1 MVIIIY
7 IMELKLN
14 YCKEANKGYTLVELL
29 VALAVSAIV
38 ISGTLA
44 GYTVFSKQYDVLN
57 KRMEIDREMLVV
69 IDLIQ
74 RDIMMAGFKSHRM
87 SFKML
92 AADALVRASAT
103 DFSMVY
109 DYQENELAPVSRRL
123 VRYSLGPGYISSD
136 GGETRKKLY
145 RDLRNCTTPATGCTI
160 ATSTSVYSAGGQG
173 EVVIDKITNFA
184 VTFSNQK
191 PFGHFAGVSQL
202 VKIDM
207 SISASR
213 KVQGASGLIAKN
225 FKFITRAKNVSLL

>member
-1 MVIIIY
+1 MKSDFRINNF
-7 IMELKLN
+7 KQ
-14 YCKEANKGYTLVELL
+14 ANKGYTLVELL

-74 RDIMMAGFKSHRM
+74 RDVMMAGFQSRKMSIKVKS
-87 SFKML
+87 
-92 AADALVRASAT
+92 ADALVRASAT

-109 DYQENELAPVSRRL
+109 DHQENELDPVSRRL

-145 RDLRNCTTPATGCTI
+145 RDLRNCDAPINGCTI
-160 ATSTSVYSAGGQG
+160 ATSTSLYSAGGQG

>member
-1 MVIIIY
+1 MKSDFRINNF
-7 IMELKLN
+7 KQ
-14 YCKEANKGYTLVELL
+14 ANKGYTLVELL

-74 RDIMMAGFKSHRM
+74 RDVMMAGFQSRKMSIKVKS
-87 SFKML
+87 
-92 AADALVRASAT
+92 ADALVRASAT

-109 DYQENELAPVSRRL
+109 DHQENELDPVSRRL

-145 RDLRNCTTPATGCTI
+145 RDLRNCTTPVAGCTI
-160 ATSTSVYSAGGQG
+160 ATSTSLYSAGGQG
-173 EVVIDKITNFA
+173 EVIIDKITNFT
-184 VTFSNQK
+184 VTFSSPK

-213 KVQGASGLIAKN
+213 KVQDASDLIAKN

>member
-1 MVIIIY
+1 MKSDFRINNF
-7 IMELKLN
+7 KQ
-14 YCKEANKGYTLVELL
+14 ANKGYTLVELL

-74 RDIMMAGFKSHRM
+74 RDVMMAGFQSRKMSIKVKS
-87 SFKML
+87 
-92 AADALVRASAT
+92 ADALVRASAT

-109 DYQENELAPVSRRL
+109 DHQENELDPVSRRL

-145 RDLRNCTTPATGCTI
+145 RDLRNCTTPVAGCTI
-160 ATSTSVYSAGGQG
+160 ATSTSLYSAGGQG
-173 EVVIDKITNFA
+173 EVIIDKITNFT
-184 VTFSNQK
+184 VTFSSPK

>member
-1 MVIIIY
+1 MKSDFRINNF
-7 IMELKLN
+7 KQ
-14 YCKEANKGYTLVELL
+14 ANKGYTLVELL

-57 KRMEIDREMLVV
+57 KRMDIDREMLVV

-74 RDIMMAGFKSHRM
+74 RDVMMAGFQSRKMSIKVKS
-87 SFKML
+87 
-92 AADALVRASAT
+92 ADALVRASAT

-109 DYQENELAPVSRRL
+109 DHQENELDPVSRRL

-145 RDLRNCTTPATGCTI
+145 RDLRNCTTPINGCTI
-160 ATSTSVYSAGGQG
+160 ATSTSLYSAGGQG

-184 VTFSNQK
+184 VTFSNPK
-191 PFGHFAGVSQL
+191 PFGPFAGVSQL

-213 KVQGASGLIAKN
+213 KVQGASDLIAKN
-225 FKFITRAKNVSLL
+225 FKFIARAKNVSLL